1 MGTEKLITPIQLY
14 NIVSIRTYRF
24 DLELSGPDVSYGIKK
39 SKNFIGS
46 IENGEGYY
54 TDDVMNDIA
63 SYFSEVAKEKQETL
77 RNQNS
82 RKKIKTEYTIHDFY
96 PKKPLPDTKV
106 VKRLDPI
113 PKGSGPTITLNAVL
127 ETSDFFDVSR
137 RLSEIVAH
145 CNQLQ
150 NQQWQGSDFTQTIS
164 RLMKKGRL
172 REVPVEGGF
181 TAYVKTG
188 EEKQD

>member
-1 MGTEKLITPIQLY
+1 MGTEKWITPIQLY

-24 DLELSGPDVSYGIKK
+24 DLELSGPDISAGIKK
-39 SKNFIGS
+39 SPNFIGS

-77 RNQNS
+77 RTQKS
-82 RKKIKTEYTIHDFY
+82 KKKIKTEYTIHDFY
-96 PKKPLPDTKV
+96 PKKPLSDTKV
-106 VKRLDPI
+106 LKTIDPI

-127 ETSDFFDVSR
+127 ETSDFFNVSR

-145 CNQLQ
+145 CSQLQ
-150 NQQWQGSDFTQTIS
+150 NQKWEGSDFTQTIS
-164 RLMKKGRL
+164 RLVKKGRL
-172 REVPVEGGF
+172 QEVTVEGKF
-181 TAYVKTG
+181 TAYMKSE